1 MAVRV
6 GRRPERGP
14 NWKRF
19 VLCSP
24 PSPGDGGQAG
34 LYRYHLPEQKSYDLQ
49 PFPSPLCVTAQSTN
63 RMLKEC
69 EDWVQGT
76 GYREQGCWLLAF
88 GQPRRTHHG
97 GLAAHHAGLA
107 ARRKTG
113 VKRQESKDRSQPAT
127 DFASH
132 AEQTSV

>member
-49 PFPSPLCVTAQSTN
+49 PFPSPFCVTAQSTN

-69 EDWVQGT
+69 EENSYWRGLSLWPWALTTKDP
-76 GYREQGCWLLAF
+76 
-88 GQPRRTHHG
+88 PRP
-97 GLAAHHAGLA
+97 ACSQKKE
-107 ARRKTG
+107 RRKKKG
-113 VKRQESKDRSQPAT
+113 VTPPPTSPVVPSRLQSNCQLLT
-127 DFASH
+127 DKLLTANC
-132 AEQTSV
+132 

>member
-49 PFPSPLCVTAQSTN
+49 PFPSPFCVTAQSTN

-76 GYREQGCWLLAF
+76 GLLALGF
-88 GQPRRTHHG
+88 WPTTKDPPRRACSTKED
-97 GLAAHHAGLA
+97 
-107 ARRKTG
+107 RSQKTG
-113 VKRQESKDRSQPAT
+113 VSPPR
-127 DFASH
+127 
-132 AEQTSV
+132 TSPVVPSRLQSNCQLLTAKLLTANC

>member
-76 GYREQGCWLLAF
+76 GYRGQGCWLLAF
-88 GQPRRTHHG
+88 GQPRR
-97 GLAAHHAGLA
+97 
-107 ARRKTG
+107 KTG
-113 VKRQESKDRSQPAT
+113 VKKQELARHRLRQSCRA
-127 DFASH
+127 DFSLTAN
-132 AEQTSV
+132 